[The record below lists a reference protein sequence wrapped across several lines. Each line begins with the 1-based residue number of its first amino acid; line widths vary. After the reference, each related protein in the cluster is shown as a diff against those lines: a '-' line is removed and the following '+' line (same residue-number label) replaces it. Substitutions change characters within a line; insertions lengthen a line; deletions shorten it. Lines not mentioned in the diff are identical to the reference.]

1 MLIASFLSMAVSG
14 VLCGPDGPTITRY
27 RAEAGQEFPCPVH
40 PEVLHEAATKQRPGQ
55 TGNRNVYSGGDPEGF
70 STQPKVGW
78 HQEHRCCRWRN
89 DLCRHALDRA
99 KVLNCQSDFER
110 TQLSQRLRH
119 ERRTPGKTVMHS
131 SREDQPTFGKTT
143 GLVYSSRQAP
153 DGEIDAL
160 QICSF
165 SRD

>member
-40 PEVLHEAATKQRPGQ
+40 PEVLHEAATKQRQGRLESATYIRLAIPKDFPLDQKRVGIRSIDVVVGE
-55 TGNRNVYSGGDPEGF
+55 TISAGTRSTERSFYIATRTSRKLNRARGCVMS
-70 STQPKVGW
+70 
-78 HQEHRCCRWRN
+78 
-89 DLCRHALDRA
+89 A
-99 KVLNCQSDFER
+99 
-110 TQLSQRLRH
+110 
-119 ERRTPGKTVMHS
+119 RTPGKTVMHS
-131 SREDQPTFGKTT
+131 SRENQPTFGKTT